1 MKREGRAQPVFDLK
15 VFLTKADGG
24 RIKMDCGENKVIFS
38 QGGPADSV
46 FYIDKGEVKLTV
58 LSKQG
63 KEAVIAIMG
72 TGDFFGEGCLAGQ
85 PLRMATASRVST
97 TKP

>member
-15 VFLTKADGG
+15 VFLTKADSA

-38 QGGPADSV
+38 QGDSADSV
-46 FYIDKGEVKLTV
+46 FYIDKGKVKLTV

-63 KEAVIAIMG
+63 KEAVIAILG
-72 TGDFFGEGCLAGQ
+72 TGDFFGEGVWRDGRCAWRLLSPCPLA
-85 PLRMATASRVST
+85 PS
-97 TKP
+97 